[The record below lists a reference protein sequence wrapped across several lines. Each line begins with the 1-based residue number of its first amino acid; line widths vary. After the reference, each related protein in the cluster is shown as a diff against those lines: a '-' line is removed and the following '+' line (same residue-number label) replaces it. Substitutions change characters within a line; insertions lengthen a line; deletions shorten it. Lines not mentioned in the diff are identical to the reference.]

1 MKKQFVYIMAAMLAA
16 AFSLSAYRAESA
28 EEKSYTFGL
37 SLQLSTEMDAQNK
50 SIYTDIVDAF
60 VKSRGVGI
68 NMKWYR
74 ESNEFLKDI
83 DRGALDFF
91 YTGSS
96 ELNFKYLKGEEF
108 TPIAQPVI
116 MNASGSTG
124 CLYAVKASGYKSV
137 SDLKNK
143 KAILGGD
150 ILSYTQLRIL
160 LKEKPD
166 DFFGPVTISPNGF
179 SSIYS
184 LALSEDSVAFV
195 TDVEVAFLK
204 MNNPGPVKKISQ
216 IACAEKIP
224 FPPIMASKRVTAG
237 IKDKL
242 SSFLLNAGK
251 EDSLK
256 KFRPLMKTYKMDFRP
271 VKKEQYDVLIR
282 LYDKAI
288 KNGWDKDYAYWI
300 KTVRQEGK

>member
-1 MKKQFVYIMAAMLAA
+1 MKKLLMIAA
-16 AFSLSAYRAESA
+16 AVTTLSLLLPRLAIS

-37 SLQLSTEMDAQNK
+37 WLPLSTEMDAQNK
-50 SIYTDIVDAF
+50 SIYTDIVGAF
-60 VKSRGVGI
+60 VKTRGVRI

-74 ESNEFLKDI
+74 DNSEFLKDI

-96 ELNFKYLKGEEF
+96 ELNFKHLKGDEF
-108 TPIAQPVI
+108 TPIAQPAL

-124 CLYAVKASGYKSV
+124 CLYTVKASGHKSV
-137 SDLKNK
+137 PELKNK

-150 ILSYTQLRIL
+150 ILTYTQLRIL
-160 LKEKPD
+160 LKERPD
-166 DFFGPVTISPNGF
+166 TFFGPVTISPNGF

-184 LALSEDSVAFV
+184 LALSEDSVAFI
-195 TDVEVAFLK
+195 TNVEVSFLK

-224 FPPIMASKRVTAG
+224 FPPIMASKRVPAD
-237 IKDKL
+237 IKSKL

-271 VKKEQYDVLIR
+271 VKKEQYDILIG

-288 KNGWDKDYAYWI
+288 KNGWDKDYEYWI
-300 KTVRQEGK
+300 KTVRREGK